1 MTVMN
6 QEQDQEQSKSGEQE
20 PAQAS
25 SKACGGSEGWTAKRL
40 ATSERLREGRL
51 QRLPGGDYATANDG
65 LTAVVLLEK
74 SDPCAY
80 GFRGRSMK
88 AAFRYRFQTA
98 EARAAYVQAWLER
111 ENVEIAERQ
120 AREVKTRARHTLA
133 LGDVLYS
140 TWGYEQTN
148 VDFYE
153 VVAVRGACVDLRE
166 LRQNRNEHTIGMQ
179 GTCTARPGDYKGALI
194 RGKRPNG
201 NNWVRIESFA
211 VACRWDGRPVNWSS
225 YA

>member
-1 MTVMN
+1 M
-6 QEQDQEQSKSGEQE
+6 
-20 PAQAS
+20 
-25 SKACGGSEGWTAKRL
+25 SKAGALEYTSRASVAGDPEPGDANKNKQVCGRVPKSV
-40 ATSERLREGRL
+40 
-51 QRLPGGDYATANDG
+51 QRP
-65 LTAVVLLEK
+65 
-74 SDPCAY
+74 
-80 GFRGRSMK
+80 
-88 AAFRYRFQTA
+88 
-98 EARAAYVQAWLER
+98 
-111 ENVEIAERQ
+111 ERQ

-179 GTCTARPGDYKGALI
+179 GTCTARPVDYKGALI